1 MVWFPH
7 LYNGDNFSQDC
18 CKDNEYKCL
27 DHVPNIHNSCRGGR
41 EEGLMAHGSGLFM
54 TSSLVTSDRSSGFVQ
69 GGRHLTAKGKT
80 LSPLK
85 LQECWETLQN
95 SEGQMAVCCC
105 QYYKRKGGHFSSD
118 ESFWMCPVSSK
129 NSTCIRWGDI
139 SREKKAKDPVFL
151 LTPGNSDSGS
161 AVLGFIHCYKVLK
174 L

>member
-1 MVWFPH
+1 MRVLGLESDCLVKYQLYYLCSLLMVWFPH

-27 DHVPNIHNSCRGGR
+27 DHVPNIHNSCRVGR

-85 LQECWETLQN
+85 LQEC
-95 SEGQMAVCCC
+95 
-105 QYYKRKGGHFSSD
+105 
-118 ESFWMCPVSSK
+118 
-129 NSTCIRWGDI
+129 
-139 SREKKAKDPVFL
+139 
-151 LTPGNSDSGS
+151 
-161 AVLGFIHCYKVLK
+161 
-174 L
+174 

>member
-27 DHVPNIHNSCRGGR
+27 EHVSNIHTVVKGKERRDWWS
-41 EEGLMAHGSGLFM
+41 GSGLFM
-54 TSSLVTSDRSSGFVQ
+54 TGSLVTRDRSWGFAQ

-85 LQECWETLQN
+85 LQEYWETLQN

-105 QYYKRKGGHFSSD
+105 QYYKCKGGHFSSD

-129 NSTCIRWGDI
+129 NFTCIRWGDI

-151 LTPGNSDSGS
+151 LTPGNSDSGC
-161 AVLGFIHCYKVLK
+161 AVLGFIHRYEFLK